1 MKRTSLTDWWLRFIK
16 GMFIGSG
23 FILPGVSGGALA
35 AVFGIYERIILFLA
49 NLTKNFKE
57 NVNYFLP
64 VGLGGLTGIFLLSF
78 VVSFLLGGYETII
91 LWFFVGCIA
100 GTVPALWR
108 EAGKEGR
115 SGKDIVNL
123 LITFTV
129 FLLIL
134 SSGERLF
141 SVAIEQ
147 NIWTW
152 LLAGGL
158 IGLGMIVP
166 GLSPSNFLIYFG
178 MYKAMSDGIKE
189 LDFSVII
196 PIGVGAILCV
206 LLLSKWI
213 ERILTKAYS
222 MLFHFILGVVF
233 ASTIMIIPVDYVG
246 INWLGIVFCV
256 ILFQLGILLGW
267 WMSDL
272 ERRYT

>member
-1 MKRTSLTDWWLRFIK
+1 
-16 GMFIGSG
+16 MF
-23 FILPGVSGGALA
+23 
-35 AVFGIYERIILFLA
+35 
-49 NLTKNFKE
+49 
-57 NVNYFLP
+57 
-64 VGLGGLTGIFLLSF
+64 
-78 VVSFLLGGYETII
+78 I
-91 LWFFVGCIA
+91 LWFFVGFIV

-147 NIWTW
+147 NIWTR

-196 PIGVGAILCV
+196 PIGVGAILRV
-206 LLLSKWI
+206 LLLSKWV
-213 ERILTKAYS
+213 ERILTNAR
-222 MLFHFILGVVF
+222 
-233 ASTIMIIPVDYVG
+233 ST
-246 INWLGIVFCV
+246 
-256 ILFQLGILLGW
+256 LL
-267 WMSDL
+267 D
-272 ERRYT
+272 RKTV